1 MPTFD
6 FECKKC
12 GHRFSEF
19 VSIKNKDK
27 VRCPKCGEDVKQ
39 LITGFIFARKG
50 QSGESGGSSCSSCS
64 GGSCSTC
71 GH

>member
-27 VRCPKCGEDVKQ
+27 VTCPECGGSVQQ
-39 LITGFIFARKG
+39 LFTGFLYISK
-50 QSGESGGSSCSSCS
+50 GSSSSGSSSCGSCS

-71 GH
+71 GL

>member
-27 VRCPKCGEDVKQ
+27 VTCPEC
-39 LITGFIFARKG
+39 
-50 QSGESGGSSCSSCS
+50 GGSVAVIYRVFIYK
-64 GGSCSTC
+64 
-71 GH
+71 

>member
-12 GHRFSEF
+12 NHRFSEF

-27 VRCPKCGEDVKQ
+27 MSCPECGGNVKQ
-39 LITGFIFARKG
+39 LFTEFIFARKG
-50 QSGESGGSSCSSCS
+50 SGGSSCSSCS

-71 GH
+71 GY

>member
-12 GHRFSEF
+12 GYRFSEF
-19 VSIKNKDK
+19 VSIKNKDQ
-27 VRCPKCGEDVKQ
+27 VRCPKCNGNVQQ
-39 LITGFIFARKG
+39 LFTGFLYITK
-50 QSGESGGSSCSSCS
+50 ESSNSSSCGSCS
-64 GGSCSTC
+64 GGSCSCC

>member
-19 VSIKNKDK
+19 VSIKDKDK
-27 VRCPKCGEDVKQ
+27 VCCPKCEGTVKQ
-39 LITGFIFARKG
+39 LFTGFLFISKNQPGA
-50 QSGESGGSSCSSCS
+50 SSCGTCS
-64 GGSCSTC
+64 GGSCGTC